1 MSSHSKSPWGWGLR
15 EFGYHMVFKGDGE
28 GISCRQQSI
37 KVGGGGLKLTANQMG
52 IIKIFIGGGGGGNQ
66 INFFVTKP
74 KFTSPFQTVNNN
86 QSPRDLCKDIL
97 TLVAGI

>member
-1 MSSHSKSPWGWGLR
+1 MSSHSKSPWGLGLR

-52 IIKIFIGGGGGGNQ
+52 IIRIFIGGGGGGESDKFCRDQ
-66 INFFVTKP
+66 TKIHQP
-74 KFTSPFQTVNNN
+74 LPDGK
-86 QSPRDLCKDIL
+86 
-97 TLVAGI
+97 

>member
-1 MSSHSKSPWGWGLR
+1 MTSHSKSPWGWGLR
-15 EFGYHMVFKGDGE
+15 EFGDHMVFKGDGE
-28 GISCRQQSI
+28 GISCI
-37 KVGGGGLKLTANQMG
+37 KVGGGLKLTANQMG
-52 IIKIFIGGGGGGNQ
+52 IIRIFIGGGGGNQ
-66 INFFVTKP
+66 INFVVTKP

>member
-1 MSSHSKSPWGWGLR
+1 
-15 EFGYHMVFKGDGE
+15 MVFKGDGE

-37 KVGGGGLKLTANQMG
+37 KVGGGGV
-52 IIKIFIGGGGGGNQ
+52 KIDCQTDGDQKNIYRRGGGGRNQ

>member
-1 MSSHSKSPWGWGLR
+1 
-15 EFGYHMVFKGDGE
+15 MVFKGDGE

-52 IIKIFIGGGGGGNQ
+52 IRRIFIGGGGGGRNQ
-66 INFFVTKP
+66 INFVVTKP

-86 QSPRDLCKDIL
+86 QSPRDLCTDIL